1 MNKETEK
8 TEKVFGTRA
17 ENSEFRTGN
26 SQLLMDYRDAIIKAF
41 KLGNDIKET
50 YGIVPP
56 KVLHGHWNDNT
67 ENNPYTISLVVS

>member
-1 MNKETEK
+1 MLFSTD
-8 TEKVFGTRA
+8 A
-17 ENSEFRTGN
+17 ENRFSSDSEFRTGN

-56 KVLHGHWNDNT
+56 KVLHD
-67 ENNPYTISLVVS
+67 PYIISLAVS

>member
-1 MNKETEK
+1 
-8 TEKVFGTRA
+8 
-17 ENSEFRTGN
+17 
-26 SQLLMDYRDAIIKAF
+26 MDYRDAIIKAF